1 MALKQLTLIV
11 FRCPPTPPCFSM
23 LHRGIMLAG
32 SWTDHEN
39 ISSGKDFTLFR
50 LNHHQIHYILCPR
63 MVYDCI
69 KCHPGKCEIS
79 ESKTAFTCP
88 LQETCSLRSCHI
100 SHSPT
105 PKTGKM
111 SLNMSKKFWP
121 GGWDVEKIL
130 GPLWRPQAGTLS
142 LQWIG
147 ERSHS
152 TFSWTQPNPPPW
164 RRWRARRWPYPP
176 WTSPWPS

>member
-39 ISSGKDFTLFR
+39 ISSGKVFTLFR

-111 SLNMSKKFWP
+111 SLNLSKKNPDLMDEMLEKFWAPP
-121 GGWDVEKIL
+121 GNYK
-130 GPLWRPQAGTLS
+130 QALFPSSGLEED
-142 LQWIG
+142 L
-147 ERSHS
+147 
-152 TFSWTQPNPPPW
+152 FPPFL
-164 RRWRARRWPYPP
+164 
-176 WTSPWPS
+176 